1 MDNRQKMA
9 FIVGPIVGVVVV
21 VIVYSVYQHTLLDEN
36 ARLRQ
41 VRQEGIL
48 YDKHKQQC
56 RDVASD
62 LSVRIQKLVQ
72 QEANGS
78 NPADFGSGVHAQ
90 RNALVA
96 EASQL
101 VNQCPYW
108 IIEEVD
114 KQIITFASSQ

>member
-1 MDNRQKMA
+1 MIKFKELYPLTDG
-9 FIVGPIVGVVVV
+9 IV
-21 VIVYSVYQHTLLDEN
+21 VIVYSVYQHILLDEN
-36 ARLRQ
+36 ARLSQ

-78 NPADFGSGVHAQ
+78 DPADFGSEYTLNVMHWWQKHRNSWINVHIG
-90 RNALVA
+90 
-96 EASQL
+96 S
-101 VNQCPYW
+101 
-108 IIEEVD
+108 
-114 KQIITFASSQ
+114 